1 MLHPDII
8 IAASLIFFQL
18 PMSSRPN
25 SPPFGSSSLQDNLF
39 ERYQKIW
46 DRLTEAERNF
56 FKATPVTGIGDIHMQ
71 IEKFQDKDRRLRSLR
86 RIQPY
91 VEGLDRYHTV
101 ISVFVQRKPEILSL
115 IWVDF
120 RKALLKE

>member
-1 MLHPDII
+1 
-8 IAASLIFFQL
+8 
-18 PMSSRPN
+18 MSSRPN

-39 ERYQKIW
+39 ERYQKVW

-71 IEKFQDKDRRLRSLR
+71 IEKFQDKDRLRNLR
-86 RIQPY
+86 RMQPY